1 MVRLDAVTYIWRE
14 LGTRCALLKETH
26 ALVQLFRAVLDAVAP
41 RVALVTETNV
51 PHQDNIS
58 YFGDGTNEAQMVYNF
73 ALPPLVLHTI
83 HAERCDR
90 LAQWAERAGA
100 RLRDRDVSQLPRLP
114 RRHRAAG
121 RRRAS

>member
-1 MVRLDAVTYIWRE
+1 MRRGADVVRLDAVTYIWRE
-14 LGTRCALLKETH
+14 LGTRCAHLKETH

-51 PHQDNIS
+51 PHQDNVS

-83 HAERCDR
+83 HRGT
-90 LAQWAERAGA
+90 L
-100 RLRDRDVSQLPRLP
+100 
-114 RRHRAAG
+114 
-121 RRRAS
+121 